1 MIRKIELLSYIE
13 SVSDDVNNLYKRMV
27 DLEQKNTKL
36 EKKVK
41 KLSTS
46 IPKKEGK
53 LDKAIASKK
62 LAAKAKKQPRDK
74 NGKFAKK

>member
-46 IPKKEGK
+46 IRKK
-53 LDKAIASKK
+53 A
-62 LAAKAKKQPRDK
+62 
-74 NGKFAKK
+74 N